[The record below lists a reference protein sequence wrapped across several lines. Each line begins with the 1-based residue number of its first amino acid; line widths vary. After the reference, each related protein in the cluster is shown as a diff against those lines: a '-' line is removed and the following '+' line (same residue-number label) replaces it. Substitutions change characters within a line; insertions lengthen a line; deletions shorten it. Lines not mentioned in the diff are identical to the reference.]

1 MNSVYDIFC
10 HVPTVEN
17 IKYSIDPHAY
27 KGNSTK
33 EGNSQKQ
40 IKKRRLK
47 NKNKKTHRKNK

>member
-1 MNSVYDIFC
+1 MNNVYEMFC
-10 HVPTVEN
+10 HSVEN
-17 IKYSIDPHAY
+17 IYRSLSPNY